1 MGLVAVFKFFVER
14 IPVLKHA
21 MQARARNKSVPQNIC
36 FSGKFL
42 LAGGCGK
49 NNLPLEGKCCW
60 E

>member
-36 FSGKFL
+36 FSEIF
-42 LAGGCGK
+42 AGWGMWK
-49 NNLPLEGKCCW
+49 K
-60 E
+60 